1 MSESKSSNEE
11 PSTEVWAPTASR
23 GKAAT
28 SFLQKYHYTVVVVIT
43 LMAALVAFGPN
54 PDGLSIKAQRALGIF
69 ALCVMLWVTSI
80 IPLQITSLLAIILL
94 PILGVLQADEAF
106 SLFGN
111 EAVFFILGAFI
122 MSSVLVD
129 CGLSTRLTCLT
140 LKRFS
145 TSAVRLRNAILL
157 FAAFFSF
164 WMSEHAVAA
173 IFFPIVLRIV
183 KALDL
188 KPLESRF
195 GMSFFFALAWG
206 CVIGGIAT
214 YLGGARNPLAAGIL
228 FSETGTH
235 IGFLQWFSA
244 SAPVVVIMLAIALI
258 VLTVAFKP
266 EPVDLDAAKT
276 VIDKEQKA
284 LGKVSLTE
292 QGVGIIFF
300 VTILCWI
307 TLHHLVSLANIALA
321 SVVVMFVFRL
331 IDWKTVEHSVNWG
344 IILMYGG
351 AIALGSAL
359 NSTGAAKWIV
369 DHSIGTTALS
379 PTMTLVLIAALSLIL
394 TEFISNA
401 AVVSVLLPVAISLA
415 QSKGISLEAVTLAV
429 ALPSGLTYTLPMG
442 TPATA
447 IAYGSGY
454 MSMKHFLRI
463 GPVMG
468 LISLGVFALVA
479 TYIWPIMGV

>member
-1 MSESKSSNEE
+1 
-11 PSTEVWAPTASR
+11 
-23 GKAAT
+23 
-28 SFLQKYHYTVVVVIT
+28 
-43 LMAALVAFGPN
+43 
-54 PDGLSIKAQRALGIF
+54 
-69 ALCVMLWVTSI
+69 
-80 IPLQITSLLAIILL
+80 
-94 PILGVLQADEAF
+94 
-106 SLFGN
+106 
-111 EAVFFILGAFI
+111 
-122 MSSVLVD
+122 
-129 CGLSTRLTCLT
+129 
-140 LKRFS
+140 
-145 TSAVRLRNAILL
+145 
-157 FAAFFSF
+157 
-164 WMSEHAVAA
+164 
-173 IFFPIVLRIV
+173 
-183 KALDL
+183 
-188 KPLESRF
+188 
-195 GMSFFFALAWG
+195 
-206 CVIGGIAT
+206 
-214 YLGGARNPLAAGIL
+214 
-228 FSETGTH
+228 
-235 IGFLQWFSA
+235 
-244 SAPVVVIMLAIALI
+244 MLAIALI

-284 LGKVSLTE
+284 LGKVSRTE